1 MRLDEAQKL
10 AVYLVDMIGS
20 VFIRQRS
27 SDQYDVNF
35 CLNSKEYTIKEFK
48 HEKVFQKTTTQE
60 IHQHVSQ
67 RAEMGISQL
76 NDQRIDD
83 QLVVRD
89 DSSLDQ
95 QCESDQ
101 KIRETKKM
109 AQILNSSNM
118 TTSEIQF
125 IKNKHTLGH
134 YALRNKN
141 SSTAFQNPMKSAHSI
156 KINEDD
162 HVVDIGAYVGEYTL
176 FASRHAKSVDA
187 YEASPRTFEVLK
199 MNDRWNTNMF
209 NLAVVGDHTEQVEL
223 HLSTGIGATNSIVK
237 SDRKINSVVV
247 NAINYEEA
255 VKDAS
260 VVKIDVE
267 GAEYTYDIIQPNL
280 RAIILEFHPMKE
292 FDYIQR
298 ANLIMEE
305 LRDHGFREAIKEP
318 TFKNGWDTNSA
329 WIRTL

>member
-48 HEKVFQKTTTQE
+48 HEKLFQKTTTQE

-118 TTSEIQF
+118 TTTDKKKKLNDLLKNFDWHYLRTEDRRVRIYWSKIHVEIQDL
-125 IKNKHTLGH
+125 KQQLG
-134 YALRNKN
+134 
-141 SSTAFQNPMKSAHSI
+141 
-156 KINEDD
+156 ED
-162 HVVDIGAYVGEYTL
+162 GEYL
-176 FASRHAKSVDA
+176 FTKYHR
-187 YEASPRTFEVLK
+187 
-199 MNDRWNTNMF
+199 
-209 NLAVVGDHTEQVEL
+209 
-223 HLSTGIGATNSIVK
+223 
-237 SDRKINSVVV
+237 
-247 NAINYEEA
+247 
-255 VKDAS
+255 
-260 VVKIDVE
+260 
-267 GAEYTYDIIQPNL
+267 
-280 RAIILEFHPMKE
+280 RAFPEC
-292 FDYIQR
+292 Y
-298 ANLIMEE
+298 
-305 LRDHGFREAIKEP
+305 
-318 TFKNGWDTNSA
+318 
-329 WIRTL
+329 